1 MDVDIAKYYVTD
13 AIIFAV
19 AMYIILK
26 KWDNNK
32 SAKTVLIKLAFLIIA
47 LTVSTI
53 PAVLDL
59 KKAVTKNY
67 MVVQGE
73 VVSEKPRARSLY
85 NILEVR
91 SDSGK
96 KIRVKINSVYPDKG
110 DEITVKYLPITKYA
124 KIEE

>member
-1 MDVDIAKYYVTD
+1 
-13 AIIFAV
+13 
-19 AMYIILK
+19 
-26 KWDNNK
+26 
-32 SAKTVLIKLAFLIIA
+32 
-47 LTVSTI
+47 
-53 PAVLDL
+53 
-59 KKAVTKNY
+59 
-67 MVVQGE
+67 MVQVV

-96 KIRVKINSVYPDKG
+96 KRVKINSVYPDKG